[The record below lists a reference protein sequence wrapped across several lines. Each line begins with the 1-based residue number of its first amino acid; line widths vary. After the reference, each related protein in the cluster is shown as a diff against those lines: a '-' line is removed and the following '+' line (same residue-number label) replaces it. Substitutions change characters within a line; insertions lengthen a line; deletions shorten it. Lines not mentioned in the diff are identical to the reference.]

1 MLDCVIGFPARL
13 GLELEI
19 RNDDRGIGRLTHIVK
34 SQGCDGGSGKGFHF
48 YAGLSVST
56 GGAGDQEGFGI
67 LGHNGDFCGI
77 ERQRVAEG
85 NELRGFFRPHDAGQN
100 RGVEDRAFFILKLTL
115 IHLGNQLASKS
126 DEARRNRRAAS
137 GGFFGNINHAGLVG
151 VIEVSEL
158 AHEQIVAL

>member
-1 MLDCVIGFPARL
+1 MLDCVIGFPASL

-67 LGHNGDFCGI
+67 LGLDGDFRGV
-77 ERQRVAEG
+77 ERQRMAEG
-85 NELRGFFRPHDAGQN
+85 NELRGFFRPHDAGKN
-100 RGVEDRAFFILKLTL
+100 RGVEDRAFLIVKLTI
-115 IHLGNQLASKS
+115 IHLAHELGSKS
-126 DEARRNRRAAS
+126 DEARSNRSAAG
-137 GGFFGNINHAGLVG
+137 GGFFGNINHTGLVG

-158 AHEQIVAL
+158 AHG